1 MSHPLQCQCGTLKGF
16 VTNPRSASRVICYC
30 KDCQA
35 FAHFL
40 GRPDEVLDER
50 AGSDVIQI
58 LPKDLTFTQGIDAL
72 ACIRLTHKGLLRWY
86 TSCCNTPIGNTLATP
101 KISFVGLVHTCL
113 QNPDKPLRDSF
124 GPVRVWVNSNSAKGF
139 PKPKDAGQA
148 AIALWFVTK
157 VLRARMNGDYKHTP
171 LFQADLRTPIVKPR
185 LLSSAE
191 HANVM
196 KAVRAASGP

>member
-1 MSHPLQCQCGTLKGF
+1 MNHPLQCQCGTLKGF

-40 GRPDEVLDER
+40 GRPDEILDER

-72 ACIRLTHKGLLRWY
+72 ACLRLKHKGLLRWY
-86 TSCCNTPIGNTLATP
+86 TNCCNTPIGNTLATP

-113 QNPDKPLRDSF
+113 ENPDKPLRDSF

-139 PKPKDAGQA
+139 PKPKDKGQA
-148 AIALWFVTK
+148 TIALWFVTK

-171 LFQADLRTPIVKPR
+171 LFQADLRTPIAKPR
-185 LLSSAE
+185 LLSSEE